1 MGEDQKS
8 RRTQLAAVPE
18 GGLLTAV
25 QVAQLLCMSEAWVWK
40 QVRLNEGFPFI
51 RISGRMVRFN
61 KEKVQAWLAAREQG
75 AGA

>member
-1 MGEDQKS
+1 MGNEGHE
-8 RRTQLAAVPE
+8 RRTRLAAVPE

-25 QVAQLLCMSEAWVWK
+25 QVAELLCMSEAWVWK

-51 RISGRMVRFN
+51 RISGRMVRFS
-61 KEKVQAWLAAREQG
+61 KERVQAWLAAREQG

>member
-1 MGEDQKS
+1 MGNEGHQ

-40 QVRLNEGFPFI
+40 QVKLNAGFPFI
-51 RISGRMVRFN
+51 RLGGRMVRFN
-61 KEKVQAWLAAREQG
+61 RQKVLAWLAAREEG